1 MLQGES
7 SKRLAPPRNTKDRKH
22 LQLIQTTDV
31 TQRPSTW
38 HSRTGSPGVKTQDTN
53 QHSCCARLQHSNHP
67 LPIRNWVITTSS
79 QSTQPTAKY
88 RRTEP
93 HNTTDTTRLSGDKV
107 GFSVSLFSNYFVCL
121 YCVVE
126 YQGTNAQG
134 NESASRQIFNEPV
147 RCHTEKSPNAW
158 HLRGTQK
165 TGNTYNQPN
174 SFVTTTQSTVNRLC
188 GVSVD
193 RTDQAASCGWHVR
206 CVGVRG
212 DAWSVMLSPCN
223 TDQAPST
230 IEKGSPGDA

>member
-22 LQLIQTTDV
+22 LQLTQTTDV

-88 RRTEP
+88 RRAEP

-107 GFSVSLFSNYFVCL
+107 GFSVSLFSNYFVCP

-126 YQGTNAQG
+126 SQGTNAQG
-134 NESASRQIFNEPV
+134 NESASRQIEMNQYGV
-147 RCHTEKSPNAW
+147 TQRNLQT
-158 HLRGTQK
+158 RGTSEEHKRQE
-165 TGNTYNQPN
+165 TPTINT
-174 SFVTTTQSTVNRLC
+174 TL
-188 GVSVD
+188 
-193 RTDQAASCGWHVR
+193 
-206 CVGVRG
+206 
-212 DAWSVMLSPCN
+212 L
-223 TDQAPST
+223 
-230 IEKGSPGDA
+230 